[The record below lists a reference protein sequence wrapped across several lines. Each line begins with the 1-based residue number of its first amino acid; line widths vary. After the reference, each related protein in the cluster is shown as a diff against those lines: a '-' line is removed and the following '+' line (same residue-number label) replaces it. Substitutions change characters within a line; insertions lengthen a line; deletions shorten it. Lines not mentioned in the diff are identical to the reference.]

1 MESDHGVFDREL
13 AKLAQTPIEEVFA
26 YPESEDL
33 SHLMDGA
40 KTSLRRYRE
49 SQDDGSISIVFPTI
63 GPAFLTR
70 ERCVQR
76 ATDLARMVPI
86 HDLSTRNC
94 GDIYE
99 LEAGVS

>member
-49 SQDDGSISIVFPTI
+49 SQDDGSISIVFPYYRPRILDT
-63 GPAFLTR
+63 GT
-70 ERCVQR
+70 VR
-76 ATDLARMVPI
+76 AAGYRFSTDGTYSRLK
-86 HDLSTRNC
+86 HE
-94 GDIYE
+94 E
-99 LEAGVS
+99 LRGYI